1 MPAERRQCFFSSPN
15 NRNEQ
20 QYFSISAG
28 AGAANGEFTVL
39 YNKYFNGNIPV
50 ELLKPLLDAIQ
61 SAVIRCSVTPKT
73 TNSLRKPLIA
83 NSTVN

>member
-50 ELLKPLLDAIQ
+50 ELLKPLLD
-61 SAVIRCSVTPKT
+61 CYT
-73 TNSLRKPLIA
+73 TCRYPLFCYSK
-83 NSTVN
+83 NH